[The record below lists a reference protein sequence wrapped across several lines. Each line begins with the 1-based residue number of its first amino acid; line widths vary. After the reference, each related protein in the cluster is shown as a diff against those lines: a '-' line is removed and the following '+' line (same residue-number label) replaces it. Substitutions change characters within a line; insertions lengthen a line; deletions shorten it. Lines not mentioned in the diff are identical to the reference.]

1 MALFCLTITSAKGA
15 NPLPEFNKEQQVSF
29 KELKRRLMST
39 RILAL
44 PRCDVRYIVETDSS
58 KDKLGA
64 VLLQEQPDKAIMPVG
79 CRSRSLTPAEM
90 NYSTT

>member
-1 MALFCLTITSAKGA
+1 MTTTSAKGA
-15 NPLPEFNKEQQVSF
+15 DPLPEFTKEQQVSF
-29 KELKRRLMST
+29 EELSRRLTST

-44 PRCDVRYIVETDSS
+44 PRREVRYIVETDAS

-64 VLLQEQPDKAIMPVG
+64 VLLQEQPDKVIQPVG
-79 CRSRSLTPAEM
+79 CWSRGLTPAVM